1 MRRILSLL
9 AIPLL
14 ALMAPLRAQEASP
27 QSPNVELAA
36 PTLGYAYDP
45 EAQTLRAI
53 EGVPGAAAL
62 SDPIFLETR
71 LTGAAVAPNRRFA
84 LARAADRAELLLVR
98 LDGGT
103 GQAFSTNIPSGEV
116 AFSPGG
122 SSVAIVT
129 GRDVEVW
136 TGLPDAPVRLSSL
149 RPQSDAIAKVAV
161 SDDGS
166 AVVALGGGELW
177 RLTAEG
183 PQALASEVRD
193 MQFTA
198 NSHQLLVA
206 LADRIASIAKVS
218 QDNDLATVVDG
229 VPGIEKL
236 ALAANGRLVAGM
248 DAERHLV
255 VADLT
260 TPARTRIAGPENAD
274 CLLRAQGDAVFQLT
288 ASAAGELWLLDASG
302 PQPRIVPVQ
311 KRSDQ

>member
-1 MRRILSLL
+1 
-9 AIPLL
+9 
-14 ALMAPLRAQEASP
+14 
-27 QSPNVELAA
+27 
-36 PTLGYAYDP
+36 AYDP

-53 EGVPGAAAL
+53 EGVPGAAIL
-62 SDPIFLETR
+62 GDPIFLEAR
-71 LTGAAVAPNRRFA
+71 LTGAVVAPNRRFA
-84 LARAADRAELLLVR
+84 LARSEDRPELLLVR

-103 GQAFSTNIPSGEV
+103 GQVFSTRMPPGEV

-129 GRDVEVW
+129 GRDVEIW

-149 RPQSDAIAKVAV
+149 RPQGAAMSKVAV
-161 SDDGS
+161 SDDGT
-166 AVVALGGGELW
+166 AVVALAGGDLW

-193 MQFTA
+193 MQFAA

-218 QDNDLATVVDG
+218 QDKDLATVVDG
-229 VPGIEKL
+229 VAGIEKL

-260 TPARTRIAGPENAD
+260 TLASARIAGPENAD

-288 ASAAGELWLLDASG
+288 ASASGELWLLDASG
-302 PQPRIVPVQ
+302 AQPRIVSVQ